1 MKRPA
6 NLILMTELEDILC
19 MRNRLEQNIVDMRDI
34 ARYHTLPLTFDGKC
48 LWDVIFDWSPTDSHV
63 LTMECEKLLL
73 EFLGNCDEL
82 ELYAGQTLNENNI
95 ANLRWTHG
103 YYKRMKSIWLVN
115 GSDPPSLATSC
126 A

>member
-1 MKRPA
+1 MD
-6 NLILMTELEDILC
+6 ELADILC
-19 MRNRLEQNIVDMRDI
+19 MRNRLEQNIADMCDL
-34 ARYHTLPLTFDGKC
+34 ARYHTLPLTFDGKS
-48 LWDVIFDWSPTDSHV
+48 LWDVVNDCSHV
-63 LTMECEKLLL
+63 ITTDCERLLL
-73 EFLGNCDEL
+73 EFLANCDDL

-103 YYKRMKSIWLVN
+103 YYKRMQDIWLVN